1 MNECNT
7 YSEIFNFNLKESQIT
22 DVLFVGPWL
31 RGQGVVAW
39 GVPNGNSS
47 QFRVHA
53 HAHVEIMKIFSVFFR
68 ESLVKDRFQ
77 QRGIILKIY
86 TLKWFPASPSIRKVC
101 VMAFQNSLAICMM
114 RFYKVKGTWKT
125 HFEESSLISIQ
136 FNKSLI

>member
-31 RGQGVVAW
+31 CGQGVVAW
-39 GVPNGNSS
+39 GVPNGNSGYL
-47 QFRVHA
+47 RVHA

-86 TLKWFPASPSIRKVC
+86 TLKWFPALGKFVWWLFKILLQYVWCDFIK
-101 VMAFQNSLAICMM
+101 L
-114 RFYKVKGTWKT
+114 KELGK
-125 HFEESSLISIQ
+125 HISR
-136 FNKSLI
+136 NHL